1 MPFVPFSPD
10 DAQLSLSENS
20 AAVVV
25 QLLDKSDKPVAQSKM
40 ESDHTAP
47 FYYVSPGIY
56 YARAFVDRNG
66 NGVWDTGDYDADEQ
80 AETVYYYSRE
90 IETKAKFDITLS
102 WNLTQQPLNQQK
114 PSALVKKKSDK
125 KRQKKN
131 RNVDRAAKLGI
142 QYIKK

>member
-1 MPFVPFSPD
+1 
-10 DAQLSLSENS
+10 
-20 AAVVV
+20 
-25 QLLDKSDKPVAQSKM
+25 M

-56 YARAFVDRNG
+56 YARAFVDGNG

-131 RNVDRAAKLGI
+131 RNADRAAKLGI